1 MEYLSPHMA
10 AKMRTRCN
18 SLRGAAACVIG
29 ITALAAP
36 RLGAQALGSLA
47 AERARLAEITGDTT
61 GIRAGGLDSASW
73 RVKIVGGTTLVA
85 VGPSVR
91 LVRNSSLPYS
101 QNDGA
106 LWAGRGGS
114 TSIEGGFRATHT
126 LRGVTLR
133 LAVEPMAFYSQNL
146 PFQVFPNRTPGRSGY
161 ANPFHGPEASLDLPH
176 RFGDRPVLGFDFAN
190 SGMSAEFVRVAVGAT
205 TASEWWGP
213 GIRNAIVMSNNAPG
227 IPRFFVKTAHPLRSR
242 IGALDAQLISGTL
255 TKSRFFAV
263 AEADFR
269 TISGLLLQLRPAFD
283 STLTL
288 GFARTVYAPVGP
300 DASPTLMA
308 LSRSADAIA
317 RWENISATGQRSDQ
331 IGSLFARWIFPA
343 AGFEVYGEWS
353 RMDPPRSVT
362 ELLTAAHYSG
372 GWTFGFQWAQPRRN
386 DSFLRLQSELTY
398 LEQSIVFPD
407 RPTPDFYS
415 GMASPHGYTQRGQV
429 IGAAIGPGASSQ
441 FIAVDWLAPR
451 WQFGAFLGRVRW
463 DNDAMYRQPG
473 TTFFHHD
480 VSLLSGLRGGWRS
493 RLSDFAAE
501 LTVARR
507 FNYLFQNGSVSPP
520 GFRTVDVSN
529 VTLALAAT
537 PR

>member
-1 MEYLSPHMA
+1 
-10 AKMRTRCN
+10 
-18 SLRGAAACVIG
+18 VIWV
-29 ITALAAP
+29 TALAALSAP

-61 GIRAGGLDSASW
+61 SARAGRLDTASW
-73 RVKIVGGTTLVA
+73 RVRTILGTTLVA
-85 VGPSVR
+85 VGPSIR
-91 LVRNSSLPYS
+91 LVRNSGLPYS
-101 QNDGA
+101 HNDGA
-106 LWAGRGGS
+106 LWAGRGWS
-114 TSIEGGFRATHT
+114 TSVAGGFTATRT
-126 LRGVTLR
+126 LRGATLR
-133 LAVEPMAFYSQNL
+133 VAVEPMGFYSQNL

-176 RFGDRPVLGFDFAN
+176 RFGDRPVLGFDFGN
-190 SGMSAEFVRVAVGAT
+190 SGLSAEFARVAVGAS

-227 IPRFFVKTAHPLRSR
+227 IPRFFVKTGHPLRSR
-242 IGALDAQLISGTL
+242 IGALDAQIISGTL
-255 TKSRFFAV
+255 TSSRFFSV
-263 AEADFR
+263 ARSDFR
-269 TISGLLLQLRPAFD
+269 TISGALLQLKPAFD

-288 GFARTVYAPVGP
+288 GLTRVVYTPVGQ
-300 DASPTLMA
+300 DELPTLAA
-308 LSRSADAIA
+308 LSRSANAIV
-317 RWENISATGQRSDQ
+317 RWENIAPGQRSDQ
-331 IGSLFARWIFPA
+331 IGSLFARWIFPD
-343 AGFEVYGEWS
+343 AGFEVYGEWA

-386 DSFLRLQSELTY
+386 HSFLRLQSELTY

-415 GMASPHGYTQRGQV
+415 GRASPAGYTQRGQIV
-429 IGAAIGPGASSQ
+429 GAAIGPGSSSQ

-451 WQFGAFLGRVRW
+451 WQWGAFVGRVRW
-463 DNDAMYRQPG
+463 DNDALYREPG

-480 VSLLSGLRGGWRS
+480 VSLMSGLRGGWRS
-493 RLSDFAAE
+493 RLSDFTAE

-507 FNYLFQNGSVSPP
+507 MNYLFQNGSVSPP

-529 VTLALAAT
+529 VTLVLAAT